1 MVFPFKLVVLSWRW
15 RRVTLCLV
23 IPPADLEAGPDPTTV
38 EGRLWPNWRLE
49 NRSFSWTSR
58 VVTGVKALPGK
69 AFLRFS
75 EAGRVKTVAFFDWS
89 TGELGSWWRTCFEAN
104 YLQYRFSVKSG
115 RFASSYACLELLD
128 CGFVEVSTRLFWGW
142 AFASNWLV
150 CPCLGAPVDAVST
163 PPPSNVTKHH
173 ILCHSEFSYWEHA
186 PSGVAVVGHAPHSDL
201 LVPMCL
207 NQNAFASS
215 SSSSSSS
222 FINGGCCGSS
232 EPPEIVA
239 ASPSSAAFTG
249 ALGLAVSSVEVVA
262 RAEKVESRELFFIQ
276 RVSVRLKPS
285 IRAGRFGDRG
295 SGPWTSERASWKTPI
310 EHFVFLV
317 APRPIFYGFARLIT
331 VVL

>member
-23 IPPADLEAGPDPTTV
+23 IPPADLEAGP
-38 EGRLWPNWRLE
+38 
-49 NRSFSWTSR
+49 
-58 VVTGVKALPGK
+58 
-69 AFLRFS
+69 
-75 EAGRVKTVAFFDWS
+75 
-89 TGELGSWWRTCFEAN
+89 
-104 YLQYRFSVKSG
+104 
-115 RFASSYACLELLD
+115 
-128 CGFVEVSTRLFWGW
+128 
-142 AFASNWLV
+142 
-150 CPCLGAPVDAVST
+150 
-163 PPPSNVTKHH
+163 
-173 ILCHSEFSYWEHA
+173 
-186 PSGVAVVGHAPHSDL
+186 
-201 LVPMCL
+201 CL